1 MFEKMYQNKTVIQE
15 LSKDE
20 DRNVIVIKSKR
31 EKVEIPVK
39 E

>member
-1 MFEKMYQNKTVIQE
+1 MFEKMYQDKTVIQE